1 MMVMVHFSQGARFDC
16 RYIHMASALYDGG
29 FLQQKRSEKRVDY
42 FRRKKE
48 KKWCTRTTS
57 IVLYYIPT
65 RRHAYLVSFY
75 SILVLLSF
83 G

>member
-1 MMVMVHFSQGARFDC
+1 MMVMVHFSRGARFDC

-48 KKWCTRTTS
+48 KSGVLVPLLLYFTTF
-57 IVLYYIPT
+57 
-65 RRHAYLVSFY
+65 RLVVMLTWFLFTLSLF
-75 SILVLLSF
+75 LLSF